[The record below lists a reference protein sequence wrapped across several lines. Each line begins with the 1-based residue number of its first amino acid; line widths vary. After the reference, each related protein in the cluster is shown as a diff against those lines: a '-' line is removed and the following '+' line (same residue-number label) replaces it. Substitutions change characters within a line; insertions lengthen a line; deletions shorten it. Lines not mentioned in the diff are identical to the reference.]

1 MQSGRLIAMKNE
13 TETATKMIQ
22 QLFDT
27 ANNVSDKEDDI
38 NHPSRYNNG
47 QYECIKVMEA
57 IFGIE
62 AVKWFCICNAF
73 KYIWRHT
80 LKGGSKD
87 IEKARFYIDYYIEL
101 NKRIKNE

>member
-1 MQSGRLIAMKNE
+1 MRNE
-13 TETATKMIQ
+13 TETTTKIIQ
-22 QLFDT
+22 QLFDSV
-27 ANNVSDKEDDI
+27 NNKTVNDVGGKEDDI